1 MENEVKETKEIN
13 EVHAEAAAAAAE
25 EKAVSK
31 KFAALKDF
39 MLKVNVGGMQFLE
52 ADENNKILR
61 SNLLIEGQ
69 RLPLF
74 VVINNTVY
82 SYIQVHLTTVTPEKA
97 EKCYSWLNTLN
108 NNFNMLKYHIAANGN
123 VVVTCS
129 IPSGNDKF
137 DPALVVALIDQVKL
151 HLEKVFPEL
160 MQKIWQK

>member
-13 EVHAEAAAAAAE
+13 ELQAEAAAADAE

-39 MLKVNVGGMQFLE
+39 MLNAKIGGMQFL
-52 ADENNKILR
+52 DTDDNNKILR

-74 VVINNTVY
+74 VVLNNTVY

-97 EKCYSWLNTLN
+97 AKCYTWLNTLN

-129 IPSGNDKF
+129 IPSGDDKF
-137 DPALVVALIDQVKL
+137 DPALVIALIDQVKL